1 MAMRWPFEDASLIL
15 AKAQAVEDPEFH
27 ETMQVGL
34 TISTNA
40 GPRAET
46 TSRSTKNTYTE
57 EDAGSAPTFACRG
70 HVCTMFGLG
79 GDSLYVETDPDFHVT
94 PHNCFRGSGV
104 GKSAQRCAK
113 FRIRCSGWFGRV
125 TQQGLVVQVP
135 GRGRGHQYSHY
146 VVREQKQPHAI
157 VEGVALGGG
166 DVAQRRGRGPTL
178 PRDSPPCALDRV
190 WDPHGRWPARA
201 RTALYDDSY

>member
-1 MAMRWPFEDASLIL
+1 MIKEAVATQNDRCKAYPDLKLQLVSDESLNACMAMRWPFEDASLIL

-94 PHNCFRGSGV
+94 PHNCEVGSEMCEI
-104 GKSAQRCAK
+104 SDQML
-113 FRIRCSGWFGRV
+113 RV
-125 TQQGLVVQVP
+125 
-135 GRGRGHQYSHY
+135 
-146 VVREQKQPHAI
+146 
-157 VEGVALGGG
+157 
-166 DVAQRRGRGPTL
+166 
-178 PRDSPPCALDRV
+178 V
-190 WDPHGRWPARA
+190 W
-201 RTALYDDSY
+201 